1 MRDIHT
7 KPQPG
12 RGYDPLRP
20 ASPENPVRVEISWA
34 MGCRPKERAPIFGM
48 SSDETFK
55 QLHPIGYWFAV
66 ALGITALMLPAILYG
81 TWLSRLSGT
90 DGGWVLLGGVGGFIF
105 GIGLFNFVAIILK
118 QYLGHL
124 VSILCFVRRHG
135 ADGSRR
141 RNTALTP
148 RSSFII

>member
-20 ASPENPVRVEISWA
+20 ASPENPVRSKFHGQWLP
-34 MGCRPKERAPIFGM
+34 PKGAGAYFGM

-124 VSILCFVRRHG
+124 VSILCFVVG
-135 ADGSRR
+135 
-141 RNTALTP
+141 TALMAVVAA
-148 RSSFII
+148 ILL